1 MKLGKRLN
9 RRKQGNSK
17 LSVGDAYEILERRNL
32 LATYTVDF
40 SQLAPSDYSSSE
52 ILVRFQDDVSVD
64 ELQKTSY
71 VEMMNH
77 NAILCRWKH
86 NVTFYR
92 KNHNATIC
100 KRNHNVIFT

>member
-40 SQLAPSDYSSSE
+40 SQLASTDYSSSE
-52 ILVRFQDDVSVD
+52 ILVRFQDTVSVD
-64 ELQKTSY
+64 ELQKINH
-71 VEMMNH
+71 VELMNH
-77 NAILCRWKH
+77 NAILSASLGEGFRADGQL
-86 NVTFYR
+86 FE
-92 KNHNATIC
+92 
-100 KRNHNVIFT
+100 